1 MLFYRAALPLSSQT
15 LDYTAGVIRRHRR
28 KIGSPWRKLA
38 PGRQALLV
46 LAYLRKGQTF
56 AELAAG
62 FGVGS
67 ATAWRYVSET
77 VALLAARS
85 PKLRR
90 ALADAGKAGHAY
102 VVIDGEVRISI
113 DAPAAPTGR
122 IELAKLGPGASVG
135 EIAILCDVPRTAT
148 VTATGKTVT
157 LRISKELFFRLI
169 TEFPQIAVEV
179 MRELAHR
186 LENTNLQLR
195 EARAVK
201 PH

>member
-1 MLFYRAALPLSSQT
+1 MSLT
-15 LDYTAGVIRRHRR
+15 
-28 KIGSPWRKLA
+28 
-38 PGRQALLV
+38 
-46 LAYLRKGQTF
+46 
-56 AELAAG
+56 E
-62 FGVGS
+62 
-67 ATAWRYVSET
+67 E
-77 VALLAARS
+77 VALLKSIPLFAKIEPS
-85 PKLRR
+85 KLKL
-90 ALADAGKAGHAY
+90 LAFTSERLTFDPEQVLCKQGDPGDSAY

-122 IELAKLGPGASVG
+122 IDLATLGPGAIVG

-148 VTATGKTVT
+148 VTSTGKTVT

-186 LENTNLQLR
+186 LEKTNLQLR
-195 EARAVK
+195 EARVGK